1 MLNRDFTNST
11 LNVIRSTMPKIEAPI
26 QPDWAGIIRQ
36 AGKDYQTGKQ
46 LQADNALTEQLVS
59 ENPEKEAEI
68 RQMGG
73 RAYADMLKAD
83 AERAEER
90 QWKLDDLASQR
101 DFQRELLDA
110 QTNRA
115 FALENMR
122 NQNARSLAEFKAG
135 LGDSTIA
142 QKNIGYLQS
151 LGYSPEEAA
160 ALYYSGNNPTL
171 NMENFGKKAQEKF
184 GSETGKNYAED
195 INAYNNM
202 VSKMPELM
210 DTVSRLNELG
220 KNATY
225 TKGGQLLDVIR
236 RETGM
241 SPRQSAVD
249 RAAYISMIDNQIL
262 PLLRD
267 TFGAQ
272 FTEREGNTL
281 RKTLGDANSQPEEKA
296 AQLDAFIRQKQM
308 SIESQKRKLDSYNQ
322 PKLSDFNSTDSDPL
336 GLR

>member
-1 MLNRDFTNST
+1 MLNKDYSGAIQNAVRNSLSLDFSPIPNKLEQLPEVLSTGLDDWDKTMRKQAYENALKGGNQEEIDKALAEYNPEAYANVLTAREQRQQALEDAQVERDF
-11 LNVIRSTMPKIEAPI
+11 K
-26 QPDWAGIIRQ
+26 
-36 AGKDYQTGKQ
+36 K
-46 LQADNALTEQLVS
+46 
-59 ENPEKEAEI
+59 
-68 RQMGG
+68 
-73 RAYADMLKAD
+73 
-83 AERAEER
+83 
-90 QWKLDDLASQR
+90 
-101 DFQRELLDA
+101 ELLDL
-110 QTNRA
+110 QTQRA
-115 FALENMR
+115 LQLEGIR
-122 NQNARSLAEFKAG
+122 QGNAMKLAEFKAG
-135 LGDSTIA
+135 LDGNTTA
-142 QKNIGYLQS
+142 QKNISYLQS

-202 VSKMPELM
+202 VSKMPELN
-210 DTVSRLNELG
+210 DTVSKLNELG
-220 KNATY
+220 QSATY
-225 TKGGQLLDVIR
+225 TKGGQLLDAVR

-281 RKTLGDANSQPEEKA
+281 RKTLGDANSTPEEKA

-308 SIESQKRKLDSYNQ
+308 SIESQKRKLDSYKQ